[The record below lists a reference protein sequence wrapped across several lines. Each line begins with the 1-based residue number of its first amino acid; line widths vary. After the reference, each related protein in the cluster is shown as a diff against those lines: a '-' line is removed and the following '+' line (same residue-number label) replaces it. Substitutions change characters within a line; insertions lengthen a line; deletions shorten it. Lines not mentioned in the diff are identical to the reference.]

1 MTAETVRDN
10 VEANRFE
17 LEFAGGV
24 AFVNYTQ
31 AAGARVLTH
40 AEVPL
45 GQRGRG
51 VGLRLAA
58 GTLQLLRA
66 QGEKV
71 IPRCRFMV
79 RFMERHREYADLLAP
94 AAAASIVPRAGR

>member
-1 MTAETVRDN
+1 MTPATVRDN
-10 VEANRFE
+10 VEASRFE
-17 LEFAGGV
+17 LEFDGGV
-24 AFVNYTQ
+24 AFVDYRRT
-31 AAGARVLTH
+31 AGVRVLTH
-40 AEVPL
+40 AEVPV
-45 GQRGRG
+45 GSRGRG
-51 VGLRLAA
+51 IGLRLAA

-94 AAAASIVPRAGR
+94 PAAASSERR

>member
-1 MTAETVRDN
+1 MTVETVRDN
-10 VEANRFE
+10 VAASRFE
-17 LEFAGGV
+17 LAFDGGV
-24 AFVNYTQ
+24 AFVDYTRS
-31 AAGARVLTH
+31 AGARVLTH
-40 AEVPL
+40 AEVPI

-51 VGLRLAA
+51 IGLRLAA

-71 IPRCRFMV
+71 VPRCRFMA

-94 AAAASIVPRAGR
+94 AAATASERR

>member
-1 MTAETVRDN
+1 MTADTVRDN
-10 VEANRFE
+10 VQANRFE
-17 LEFAGGV
+17 LELEGGV
-24 AFVNYTQ
+24 AFVNYTRL
-31 AAGARVLTH
+31 AGVRVLTH

-45 GQRGRG
+45 GLRGRG
-51 VGLRLAA
+51 IGLRLAA

-66 QGEKV
+66 QGEQV

-94 AAAASIVPRAGR
+94 QAAASSERR

>member
-1 MTAETVRDN
+1 MTADTVRDN
-10 VEANRFE
+10 MEASRFE
-17 LEFAGGV
+17 LEFDGGI
-24 AFVNYTQ
+24 AFVDYRRI
-31 AAGARVLTH
+31 AGARVLTH
-40 AEVPL
+40 AEVPA

-51 VGLRLAA
+51 IGQRLAA
-58 GTLQLLRA
+58 GTLQLLRS

-94 AAAASIVPRAGR
+94 PAAGSSEQR

>member
-1 MTAETVRDN
+1 MTADTVRDN
-10 VEANRFE
+10 VEASRFE
-17 LEFAGGV
+17 LDFDGGV
-24 AFVNYTQ
+24 AFVNYTRT
-31 AAGARVLTH
+31 GGVRVLTH

-51 VGLRLAA
+51 IGLRLAA

-94 AAAASIVPRAGR
+94 LAAAASAQR

>member
-1 MTAETVRDN
+1 MTADSVRDN
-10 VEANRFE
+10 VPASRFE
-17 LEFAGGV
+17 LEFDGGV
-24 AFVNYTQ
+24 AFVDYRRG
-31 AAGARVLTH
+31 AGVRVLTH
-40 AEVPL
+40 AEVPV

-51 VGLRLAA
+51 IGLRLAA

-71 IPRCRFMV
+71 IPRCRFMA

-94 AAAASIVPRAGR
+94 PAAAASEPR